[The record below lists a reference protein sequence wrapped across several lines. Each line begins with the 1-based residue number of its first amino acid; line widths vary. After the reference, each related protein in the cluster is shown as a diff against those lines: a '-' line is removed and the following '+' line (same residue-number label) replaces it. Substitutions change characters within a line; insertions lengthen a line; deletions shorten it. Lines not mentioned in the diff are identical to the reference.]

1 MAHGRSFA
9 PVRLTG
15 RAVTLFNL
23 LSIGGVGI
31 LQFVTGRL
39 HAVISQLGLQ
49 SIETYQL
56 IFLFYTGLL
65 TIGVAFYLLAQD
77 RLD

>member
-1 MAHGRSFA
+1 
-9 PVRLTG
+9 
-15 RAVTLFNL
+15 
-23 LSIGGVGI
+23 
-31 LQFVTGRL
+31 
-39 HAVISQLGLQ
+39 VISQLGLQ